1 MAGELAVPVA
11 TASLA
16 MMIVLD
22 SVPIRPWNGQW
33 GEHKYRQVDR
43 LTTRAAVGISLPVV
57 SIKIGR

>member
-11 TASLA
+11 TASVA
-16 MMIVLD
+16 MMIVLG

-43 LTTRAAVGISLPVV
+43 LTTRAGCWDQPACRVN
-57 SIKIGR
+57 KNW

>member
-11 TASLA
+11 TASVA
-16 MMIVLD
+16 MMIVLG

-43 LTTRAAVGISLPVV
+43 LTTRATAGISLPLP
-57 SIKIGR
+57 